1 MRNVK
6 PSLVYTGIVVT
17 GLMAAS
23 LDAQPTAPKVVTPPT
38 FTSTALQQVDSIA
51 EAEFKKDSLG
61 SITLGVVSGRDLV
74 WSKSY
79 GYVDRARRQR
89 ATPSAVYQ
97 IASVTK
103 QVTAIMLL
111 QLAESRVVRLSD
123 PVARY
128 FPEIAEVK
136 GGVGPHAPTLM
147 QLATMTSGLP
157 RGFNNERLSSSRALD
172 RWEQSLI
179 SALPYT
185 EYRAEPGTTY
195 GYSSAGYA
203 ILGAALSRAAGES
216 YVDYVRRR
224 ILRPLGMA
232 TTDFTL
238 SPDMRDRLATG
249 VDYDVLVK
257 DTLNYEDAARS
268 HVQGPGAYV
277 AAGGLY
283 STVGDVAKLVS
294 FELGFG
300 PDSILRPETL
310 ERRNAVP
317 IVSPELYWGYALG
330 AQVQRWGEVTGVG
343 HSGNTSGYTSQ
354 VFYDPT
360 RKYGVIVLRSVGGGH
375 ADAHRLAAL
384 AYLKLRASL
393 GSAPSPR

>member
-1 MRNVK
+1 MHIAK
-6 PSLVYTGIVVT
+6 TCLVREAILLTGVMVAP
-17 GLMAAS
+17 LH
-23 LDAQPTAPKVVTPPT
+23 AQTPTPTVPAPPT
-38 FTSTALQQVDSIA
+38 FSAAALQQVDSIA
-51 EAEFKKDSLG
+51 EAEFRRDSLG
-61 SITLGVVSGRDLV
+61 SITIGVVGGRDLV

-79 GYVDRARRQR
+79 GYLDRARRR
-89 ATPSAVYQ
+89 PATPAAVYS

-157 RGFNNERLSSSRALD
+157 RGPNDQRRSSSGPLD
-172 RWEQSLI
+172 RWVQSLM
-179 SALPYT
+179 SALPHT
-185 EYRAEPGTTY
+185 EFRTEPGTAY
-195 GYSSAGYA
+195 GYSNVGYA
-203 ILGAALSRAAGES
+203 ILGAALGRAAGES
-216 YVDYVRRR
+216 YIDYVRRR

-249 VDYDVLVK
+249 VDYDVLYK
-257 DTLNYEDAARS
+257 DTLNYEDAARG

-277 AAGGLY
+277 PAGGLY

-300 PDSILRPETL
+300 PDSILLPETL
-310 ERRNAVP
+310 ARRNAVP
-317 IVSPELYWGYALG
+317 IVSPELYWGYGLG
-330 AQVQRWGEVTGVG
+330 VQVQRWGEVTGVG
-343 HSGNTSGYTSQ
+343 HSGNTAGYTSQ
-354 VFYDPT
+354 VFYDLT
-360 RKYGVIVLRSVGGGH
+360 RKYGVIVLRSVGGGQ

-393 GSAPSPR
+393 GSAPR

>member
-1 MRNVK
+1 MHLIK
-6 PSLVYTGIVVT
+6 PSLVCQVIILTGV
-17 GLMAAS
+17 MAAS
-23 LDAQPTAPKVVTPPT
+23 LDAQPARPNAPAPPT
-38 FTSTALQQVDSIA
+38 FAATALQQVDSIA

-61 SITLGVVSGRDLV
+61 SITLGIVSGRDLV

-79 GYVDRARRQR
+79 GYLDRARRR
-89 ATPSAVYQ
+89 PATPAAVYS

-157 RGFNNERLSSSRALD
+157 RGPNDERRSSSGPLD
-172 RWEQSLI
+172 RWVQSLV

-185 EYRAEPGTTY
+185 EFRTEPGTAY
-195 GYSSAGYA
+195 GYSNVGYA
-203 ILGAALSRAAGES
+203 ILGVALSRAAGES

-249 VDYDVLVK
+249 VDYDVLYK
-257 DTLNYEDAARS
+257 DTLNYEDAARG

-277 AAGGLY
+277 PAGGLY

-300 PDSILRPETL
+300 PDSILLPETL
-310 ERRNAVP
+310 ARRNAVP
-317 IVSPELYWGYALG
+317 IVSPELYWGYGLG
-330 AQVQRWGEVTGVG
+330 VQVQRWGEVTGVG
-343 HSGNTSGYTSQ
+343 HSGNTAGYTSQ
-354 VFYDPT
+354 VFYDLT
-360 RKYGVIVLRSVGGGH
+360 RKYGVIVLRSVGGGQ

-393 GSAPSPR
+393 GSAPR

>member
-1 MRNVK
+1 MHIAKTCLVREAILLTGVMVAPLHAQTPTPTVPAP
-6 PSLVYTGIVVT
+6 PSFS
-17 GLMAAS
+17 AA
-23 LDAQPTAPKVVTPPT
+23 V
-38 FTSTALQQVDSIA
+38 LQQVDSIA
-51 EAEFKKDSLG
+51 EAEFRRDSLG
-61 SITLGVVSGRDLV
+61 SITIGVVSGRDLV

-79 GYVDRARRQR
+79 GYLDRARRR
-89 ATPSAVYQ
+89 PATTAAVYS

-157 RGFNNERLSSSRALD
+157 RGPNDQRRSSSGPLD
-172 RWEQSLI
+172 RWVQSLM

-185 EYRAEPGTTY
+185 EFRTEPGTAY
-195 GYSSAGYA
+195 GYSNVGYA
-203 ILGAALSRAAGES
+203 ILGAALGRAAGES
-216 YVDYVRRR
+216 YIDYVRRR

-249 VDYDVLVK
+249 VDYDVLYK
-257 DTLNYEDAARS
+257 DTLNYEDAARG

-277 AAGGLY
+277 PAGGLY

-300 PDSILRPETL
+300 PDSILLPETL
-310 ERRNAVP
+310 ARRNAVP
-317 IVSPELYWGYALG
+317 IVSPELYWGYGLG
-330 AQVQRWGEVTGVG
+330 VQVQRWGEVTGVG
-343 HSGNTSGYTSQ
+343 HSGNTAGYTSQ
-354 VFYDPT
+354 VFYDLT
-360 RKYGVIVLRSVGGGH
+360 RKYGVIVLRSVGGGQ

-393 GSAPSPR
+393 GSAPR

>member
-1 MRNVK
+1 MHIAK
-6 PSLVYTGIVVT
+6 TCLVREAILLTGVMVAP
-17 GLMAAS
+17 LH
-23 LDAQPTAPKVVTPPT
+23 AQTPTPTVPAPPT
-38 FTSTALQQVDSIA
+38 FSAAALQQVDSIA
-51 EAEFKKDSLG
+51 EAEFRRDSLG
-61 SITLGVVSGRDLV
+61 SITIGVVSGRDLV

-79 GYVDRARRQR
+79 GYLDRARRR
-89 ATPSAVYQ
+89 PATPAAVYS

-157 RGFNNERLSSSRALD
+157 RGPNDQRRSSSGPLD
-172 RWEQSLI
+172 RWVQSLM
-179 SALPYT
+179 SALPHT
-185 EYRAEPGTTY
+185 EFRTEPGTAY
-195 GYSSAGYA
+195 GYSNVGYA
-203 ILGAALSRAAGES
+203 ILGAALGRAAGES
-216 YVDYVRRR
+216 YIDYVRRR

-249 VDYDVLVK
+249 VDYDVLYK
-257 DTLNYEDAARS
+257 DTLNYEDAARG

-277 AAGGLY
+277 PAGGLY

-300 PDSILRPETL
+300 PDSILLPETL
-310 ERRNAVP
+310 ARRNAVP
-317 IVSPELYWGYALG
+317 IVSPELYWGYGLG
-330 AQVQRWGEVTGVG
+330 VQVQRWGEVTGVG
-343 HSGNTSGYTSQ
+343 HSGNTAGYTSQ
-354 VFYDPT
+354 VFYDLT
-360 RKYGVIVLRSVGGGH
+360 RKYGVIVLRSVGGGQ

-393 GSAPSPR
+393 GSAPR

>member
-1 MRNVK
+1 MHKAK
-6 PSLVYTGIVVT
+6 PSLVFTVIALSAV
-17 GLMAAS
+17 MAAS
-23 LDAQPTAPKVVTPPT
+23 LGAQPATPKPPAPPT
-38 FTSTALQQVDSIA
+38 FTSTTLQQVDSIA
-51 EAEFKKDSLG
+51 EAEFKRDSLG
-61 SITLGVVSGRDLV
+61 SITIGVVSGRDLV

-79 GYVDRARRQR
+79 GYLDRARRR
-89 ATPSAVYQ
+89 PATPAAVYS

-157 RGFNNERLSSSRALD
+157 RGPNDERRSSSGPLD
-172 RWEQSLI
+172 RWVQSLM

-185 EYRAEPGTTY
+185 EFRAEPGTAY
-195 GYSSAGYA
+195 GYSNVGYA

-249 VDYDVLVK
+249 VDYDVLYK
-257 DTLNYEDAARS
+257 DTLNYEDAARG

-277 AAGGLY
+277 PAGGLY

-300 PDSILRPETL
+300 PDSILLPETL
-310 ERRNAVP
+310 ARRNAVP
-317 IVSPELYWGYALG
+317 IVSPELYWGYGLG
-330 AQVQRWGEVTGVG
+330 VQVQRWGEVTGVG
-343 HSGNTSGYTSQ
+343 HSGNTAGYTSQ
-354 VFYDPT
+354 LFYDLT
-360 RKYGVIVLRSVGGGH
+360 RKYGVIVLRSAAGGQ

-384 AYLKLRASL
+384 GYLKLRASL
-393 GSAPSPR
+393 GPAPR